1 MTRLRTLGVPGCG
14 GSKTDFTRALEAPSI
29 SFMAMESSSTALVL
43 CPTAD
48 PSPLWMSLDSGWEG
62 EVLQSKRPGLVL
74 QGDMDQYT
82 LDIVEDTFWC
92 VKQTHR
98 QATG

>member
-1 MTRLRTLGVPGCG
+1 MIRLRTLRVPGCG
-14 GSKTDFTRALEAPSI
+14 GSRTDFTRALEAPSL
-29 SFMAMESSSTALVL
+29 SSMAVESSSTALVL

-48 PSPLWMSLDSGWEG
+48 QSPLWVSLYPGWAG

-74 QGDMDQYT
+74 QGNMDQYT

-98 QATG
+98 QAT

>member
-1 MTRLRTLGVPGCG
+1 MTRLRTLGVPGCL
-14 GSKTDFTRALEAPSI
+14 GSRTDFTRALVVPSL
-29 SFMAMESSSTALVL
+29 STMAVESSSTALVL

-48 PSPLWMSLDSGWEG
+48 PSPRWLSLDPGWKR

-74 QGDMDQYT
+74 QMDMDQYT

-98 QATG
+98 QATR